1 LRVLVDGYNVIR
13 RLPELRMV
21 ERAEG
26 LAAGR
31 DALCARLRAYRRAR
45 GHPVTVVFDGA
56 GGVGASSGAGGL
68 TVSFSRAG
76 ETADAVIARLLERG
90 GSGVVV
96 VSSDAAVAAAAR
108 RAGAAPITAEEF
120 GARLEAVAPGVLK
133 EKELDEEA
141 PPAPAKGKGPS
152 RRLPKAERARRARLE
167 KL

>member
-1 LRVLVDGYNVIR
+1 MRILVDGYNVIR

-31 DALCARLRAYRRAR
+31 DALCTRLRAYRRAR

-56 GGVGASSGAGGL
+56 GGAAASSGVGGL
-68 TVSFSRAG
+68 TVCFSRQG
-76 ETADAVIARLLERG
+76 ETADALIARLLERG
-90 GSGVVV
+90 GSGMVV

-108 RAGAAPITAEEF
+108 RAGAAAVTAEEF
-120 GARLEAVAPGVLK
+120 GARLEATAAGGLK
-133 EKELDEEA
+133 GLEEEA
-141 PPAPAKGKGPS
+141 APAPPKGKGPG